1 MKIIKKLPGSF
12 SSEVFLVKI
21 DKKEYVLK
29 RGNNASE
36 ILSEQE
42 FFKVLSKNNI
52 PIKNLRLILYF
63 SKIKPKK

>member
-42 FFKVLSKNNI
+42 FFI
-52 PIKNLRLILYF
+52 YILQFF
-63 SKIKPKK
+63 SQYSCL